1 MAIGW
6 IKMHRKLLEWEWY
19 NDVPVRLTF
28 MHLLLTANWEYT
40 EYKKYPIQRGQC
52 ITGTSETPKKIG
64 ISKQQFRTAISKLK
78 STGEI
83 TTYSTNKFTVVTL
96 VKYDDYQPNE
106 EESTTKPTRNPTR
119 EQHQNN
125 TQPNNTIRSKEDK
138 EIKNIRNNLLSEINI
153 SDVEDSEK
161 KYFQIAKSFQQL
173 FIKNLEE
180 KNSTTKDQRKATYK
194 NYVDP
199 IRLMFQRDEVNKDQV
214 TMAYKFLNSPAG
226 EFWKTNILS
235 TKTLRKKIST
245 LVAQANQPLN
255 NKRHG
260 SAEPTI
266 NRQSA
271 QTIRQNSEGW

>member
-6 IKMHRKLLEWEWY
+6 IKMHRKLLDWEWY

-106 EESTTKPTRNPTR
+106 EEATTKPTRNPTR

-125 TQPNNTIRSKEDK
+125 TQPNNTLRSKEDK
-138 EIKNIRNNLLSEINI
+138 ET
-153 SDVEDSEK
+153 D
-161 KYFQIAKSFQQL
+161 
-173 FIKNLEE
+173 
-180 KNSTTKDQRKATYK
+180 
-194 NYVDP
+194 
-199 IRLMFQRDEVNKDQV
+199 
-214 TMAYKFLNSPAG
+214 
-226 EFWKTNILS
+226 
-235 TKTLRKKIST
+235 
-245 LVAQANQPLN
+245 
-255 NKRHG
+255 
-260 SAEPTI
+260 
-266 NRQSA
+266 
-271 QTIRQNSEGW
+271 

>member
-6 IKMHRKLLEWEWY
+6 IKMHRKLLDWEWY

-106 EESTTKPTRNPTR
+106 EEATTKPTRNPTR
-119 EQHQNN
+119 RAVISRESSSHDN
-125 TQPNNTIRSKEDK
+125 TGSQEKAQQRQKRGRRGATAWRRRELLGTRDTS
-138 EIKNIRNNLLSEINI
+138 RNNDQWIRFNELLTSA
-153 SDVEDSEK
+153 S
-161 KYFQIAKSFQQL
+161 KS
-173 FIKNLEE
+173 
-180 KNSTTKDQRKATYK
+180 Y
-194 NYVDP
+194 
-199 IRLMFQRDEVNKDQV
+199 
-214 TMAYKFLNSPAG
+214 
-226 EFWKTNILS
+226 
-235 TKTLRKKIST
+235 
-245 LVAQANQPLN
+245 
-255 NKRHG
+255 
-260 SAEPTI
+260 
-266 NRQSA
+266 
-271 QTIRQNSEGW
+271 